1 MSTLQLTPTAASD
14 NSSELLTVTASIS
27 ASLEARVDA
36 TEAGG
41 AHAYECKFVSNSLLE
56 GDGAVA
62 PCDAPLG
69 AGVVTV
75 AATKQESGQ
84 TFTCPLPKWE
94 QAGAHETVAVVL
106 ARNPAVGTDAT
117 YPCTRG
123 NDPLQLLF
131 FAHPT
136 ATALTPSE
144 GGVGTVIIING
155 TGFLDPTDAQFD
167 GRELVSQ
174 CRFERSTIV
183 DAEWVS
189 DTEIVC
195 VAPVPTAPGPNPI
208 AFVEVSNNGY
218 DWTPP
223 LVFTYKTY
231 CGDTIKLTQSTGS
244 IADHSGSGFASL
256 PNSVCDFKIEPR
268 VDGADGSKV
277 LAPGGVQ
284 LSFDTLDIGPQ
295 DAVKVYHTTPAGE
308 LVLLIDAGE
317 YFNQFKAA
325 PPPSILRSRTP
336 SLSFHG
342 LPVVITYRTGPITF
356 SSGISASYVTL
367 SGSVGADGKL
377 IYCPLPSL
385 NCPAV
390 ITNTGF
396 GLNEA
401 RQTAS
406 RLQAGGLASSS
417 VQEGVM
423 AMHYIEVSAPAAN
436 EDNDDYR
443 IVEVE
448 VHLVNPSSA
457 VTVLVMEQPAL
468 TNSTDFA
475 TDAETGEC
483 IDTTLGES
491 LAVCPKGDLEADRA
505 QANTVAESFV
515 SGGRVRVAYCVM
527 PRQERNGEHVRL
539 AVAVYGDSAAG
550 AEAANGVI
558 AYQIEFRDVPMPKLS
573 ADLEFTAYDGSLVS
587 GEGGSGAMGWMV
599 ADTKKILQV
608 MASREGVNPGSLLIQ
623 RGACPTRSDH
633 LYSMQPNSVGS
644 YGVSVSDCNSTSAGC
659 QTSTGVGKDVLWF
672 VGLLSTAGQQAVGET
687 YASLTSRVKIDSANK
702 DHGFSALCIDE
713 AIPFDYTDYTCGGA
727 QCTHLLTPSQTH
739 HFVARDVSPL
749 KVLKVDACV
758 TVDPTDGAECLPENQ
773 LSADY
778 QLAISVSPMQAG
790 CLDADAAG
798 PAWPDATFADASP
811 PGGRVEGTAEWPFQG
826 HYRLSRCT
834 GGFEG
839 DWLVS
844 VTARIGSSSAFV
856 PYRLSIYYQYGRLPK
871 GPGQE
876 EAVPEGSPPI
886 IDLTGEAQQPEIEVT
901 TYAGDWSYFVV
912 RGVSSANELTVML
925 SMPINEINNDAGEA
939 SDQAAVELYLSDV
952 ACPDPERQD
961 PTNYTAVTYPVLS
974 TTLAVA
980 EQRFMVTRTVDPPE
994 DCSAEVQAT
1003 TMTLYVGVKGA
1014 SGTLLKPTGSKFKLT
1029 LSSGPIAMVGGDS
1042 RTVAVQG
1049 GGYII
1054 LEVEKETVYG
1064 LNVQAQVTEAAGTIT
1079 GETLSL
1085 VMMPKIDRDETT
1097 CGAPILMNQL
1107 RDPTAVPAEPQYA
1120 GQSALPLVLQR
1131 GALDREGTMTLA
1143 LSVVESPA
1151 CAGEETQEGQ
1161 YETWFIALA
1170 VPEGG
1175 PSLVYA
1181 TVLVT
1186 ESPKKFAATD
1196 TKDGNLLKKQWAH
1209 FEVLTAGE
1217 GTISLNVDTTCF
1229 GNCVDSDEWRNS
1241 LMLVAKSPASDGCPN
1256 DDENDEGNLQSAT
1269 AGRGVVFNPDT
1280 RKLRFSVNL
1289 CTSGG
1294 GTYRIGIRGMGGQDA
1309 DGNNYLDYP
1318 APFQGGGTDYQI
1330 SSSSVPQEN
1339 MATYTL
1345 GQKLDLSMANGEWQY
1360 HYLAMPD
1367 PTCASRPAGCLKGVN
1382 TPAQAANCISV
1393 DAGNDNAE
1401 SVKEECKNN
1410 ANFPAKVMLTTRA
1423 QAGAPDRGVRMF
1435 AAVGDCGSINNLDNL
1450 VALDENTMEFT
1461 IEYDALELL
1470 DQYLLSQLKA
1480 IENLDLNVCEVAQVI
1495 SCVQC
1500 TKQAQYGGV
1509 GECNNPCCFTPKI
1522 YVGINGQAEII
1533 QGTRADY
1540 ELEPSLLCQGGYKQA
1555 GGTYADACEE
1565 CEPGK
1570 FSPGG
1575 KTFCDPT
1582 PPGYYSEGGEPAPV
1596 PCEPGTYS
1604 DTEAAVACTLCELGK
1619 FQPVGGKKECD
1630 DCPVGTYNPKLGQIE
1645 CIACP
1650 ATFTSQR
1657 GALALR
1663 QCFCQVGFFK
1673 LDMQNANAD
1682 DDRCL
1687 ECPLNAV
1694 CRGGCEDPPSK
1705 DKCSDEPWMPEV
1717 DNEVKKTVYGDLLFI
1732 PKAMPYPTPGYYQQL
1747 IKEFNSDAEKQD
1759 NQEFYYEYPDGCK
1772 RDGRGACWW
1781 PFIKPNEPDPDLA
1794 MLPMVACAHCR
1805 NPTRKVM
1812 HNGQEFEQPWWQ
1824 NDFKLSY
1831 PKAANFF
1838 EQMPAQLMEG
1848 LDGFG
1853 KSLQCAEMYWT
1864 YVDAVDTG
1872 CDTCLVGPGLY
1883 FLRGGKCA
1891 ACQAT
1896 LPVWVIV
1903 LGLIA
1908 FFLLLALLIVLSKVG
1923 FNWAAISISINFL
1936 QVSAIFANFS
1946 IEWPPEVLAVLGWF
1960 KLFTIDVDAVN
1971 TECAVGRVSYF
1982 EKWIIMVLAP
1992 FIVVSILMIGSST
2005 LQFANWIMGNTRFPV
2020 WIKRKMWRLLKPPL
2034 VIDDVLED
2042 DELATR
2048 ILKRLRQRRRKLFY
2062 KVLAILTKPI
2072 PRSQLTALED
2082 AIFNAFVTFLSVY
2095 YMTGVK
2101 RSLEI
2106 FRCIKKNPEL
2116 VDARHCPGYNR
2127 DDEPLELIYTKQIL
2141 FASDGA
2147 GEVVCSVYNYTTC
2160 EFEPREGPGPATQ
2173 GLFRLTVNQ
2182 FLGQTYSPQY
2192 HRLQQLA
2199 VGFTLLYGF
2208 CIPLFIYIAL
2218 TRGKHQLNH
2227 LSFGRRY
2234 GYLYKRY
2241 EVQYFWWECTVMIRK
2256 SLLSVVDIFI
2266 GLENGAF
2273 LPGQQA
2279 VAGMCVVVTF
2289 LLLQAAFT
2297 PYSEGHLDAL
2307 ESILLLVNY
2316 NFLFMGLCSY
2326 AIGVSSDTSPDHD
2339 LQFLLTIGMTTCLI
2353 VGVVFLVLFLSLDL
2367 TLQMVRL
2374 YFRYVE
2380 GEGKF
2385 GKRQQLVLQDL
2396 DKETRRL
2403 QELAGNLLAPE
2414 QRTHFQKWLNNEA
2427 SEDEKL
2433 LSKAAFTSL
2442 SHYLKMHSDHSMPW
2456 LVQYLAS
2463 FPLVGWCFT
2472 GLYKKQHELWLRYR
2486 ARRNARIARK
2496 SVSKHVGKHSAS
2508 RSRRASGTGSS
2519 GSTATAPEGVPES
2532 SSGGASESSSGGGE
2546 NLMLRAMSRKS
2557 TTMSRLLRHR

>member
-1 MSTLQLTPTAASD
+1 MRASRKARALAEPSCGDALSAGCSPVAHGPALVLARRYVATPSGGMSTLQLTPNAASD
-14 NSSELLTVTASIS
+14 NSSEVLTVTASIS
-27 ASLEARVDA
+27 ASLEARVDT

-41 AHAYECKFVSNSLLE
+41 AHAYECKFVSKALLV

-75 AATKQESGQ
+75 AATKEESGQ

-94 QAGAHETVAVVL
+94 QDGAYETVAVVL
-106 ARNPAVGTDAT
+106 SRNPEVGTDAT
-117 YPCTRG
+117 YPCTAG
-123 NDPLQLLF
+123 DDPLELLF
-131 FAHPT
+131 YAHPT

-144 GGVGTVIIING
+144 GGVGTVIVING
-155 TGFLDPTDAQFD
+155 TGFLDPTDPQFD

-174 CRFERSTIV
+174 CRFEKSTVV

-189 DTEIVC
+189 ETEIVC

-231 CGDTIKLTQSTGS
+231 CGDTITLTQSTGS
-244 IADHSGSGFASL
+244 IADHSGSGYASL
-256 PNSVCDFKIEPR
+256 PNSVCDFKIEPL
-268 VDGADGSKV
+268 VDGADGSKE

-284 LSFDTLDIGPQ
+284 LSFDTLDIGPL
-295 DAVKVYHTTPAGE
+295 DAVKVYHTTKAGE
-308 LVLLIDAGE
+308 LDLLIDAGE
-317 YFNQFKAA
+317 YFQQFKTA
-325 PPPSILRSRTP
+325 PPPSELRS
-336 SLSFHG
+336 LLVDGGEYHHG
-342 LPVVITYRTGPITF
+342 LPVVIEYRTGPVTF

-367 SGSVGADGKL
+367 SPSVGADGKL

-396 GLNEA
+396 GRTEA

-406 RLQAGGLASSS
+406 RLQAGERASSS
-417 VQEGVM
+417 VQAGVM
-423 AMHYIEVSAPAAN
+423 AMHYIEVSAHAAN
-436 EDNDDYR
+436 EANDDYR

-448 VHLVNPSSA
+448 VHLANPASA

-475 TDAETGEC
+475 TDAQTGEC
-483 IDTTLGES
+483 IDTTFGES
-491 LAVCPKGDLEADRA
+491 LEVCPKGASLEADRA
-505 QANTVAESFV
+505 QPNTVAESFV
-515 SGGRVRVAYCVM
+515 SGGSVRVAYCVM
-527 PRQERNGEHVRL
+527 PRQERNGGLFRDGEHVRL
-539 AVAVYGDSAAG
+539 AVAVYGDSAGG
-550 AEAANGVI
+550 AETANGVI

-573 ADLEFTAYDGSLVS
+573 ADLEFTAIDGSLVS
-587 GEGGSGAMGWMV
+587 GEGGSGAIGWMV
-599 ADTKKILQV
+599 ADNKKILQV
-608 MASREGVNPGSLLIQ
+608 MASRQGESPGSLLVQ
-623 RGACPTRSDH
+623 RGACPTRSDF
-633 LYSMQPNSVGS
+633 LYGMQPNSAGA
-644 YGVSVSDCNSTSAGC
+644 YGVSVSDCNQTSAGC
-659 QTSTGVGKDVLWF
+659 QTSTGVGEDVLWF
-672 VGLLSTAGQQAVGET
+672 VGLLSTAGEQAVGDT
-687 YASLTSRVKIDSANK
+687 VASLTSRVKIDSANK

-713 AIPFDYTDYTCGGA
+713 AIPADYTDYTCGGA

-758 TVDPTDGAECLPENQ
+758 TVDSTDGAECLPENQ
-773 LSADY
+773 LSADH

-790 CLDADAAG
+790 CLDADAVAG

-811 PGGRVEGTAEWPFQG
+811 PGGRVEGAAEWPFQG

-856 PYRLSIYYQYGRLPK
+856 PYRLSIYYQYGRLPT
-871 GPGQE
+871 GAGQE
-876 EAVPEGSPPI
+876 EAEPEGAPPI
-886 IDLTGEAQQPEIEVT
+886 IDLTGEAQQPEIELT

-912 RGVSSANELTVML
+912 NGVSSANELTVLL
-925 SMPINEINNDAGEA
+925 SMPINEIEQAGGVSE
-939 SDQAAVELYLSDV
+939 QAAVELYLSDV

-974 TTLAVA
+974 TRGEA
-980 EQRFMVTRTVDPPE
+980 EQRFMVTRTIDPPE
-994 DCSAEVQAT
+994 DCSVEVQNT
-1003 TMTLYVGVKGA
+1003 TKTLYVGVKGA
-1014 SGTLLKPTGSKFKLT
+1014 SSTLLRRTGSKFKLT
-1029 LSSGPIAMVGGDS
+1029 LSTGPIAMVAGES
-1042 RTVAVQG
+1042 RDVAVQG

-1054 LEVEKETVYG
+1054 LEVEVQTVYG
-1064 LNVQAQVTEAAGTIT
+1064 LNVRAEVTEAAGAIT
-1079 GETLSL
+1079 SDTLSL
-1085 VMMPKIDRDETT
+1085 IMMPKIARDGTTCETT

-1107 RDPTAVPAEPQYA
+1107 RDPTAVPADPHGGA
-1120 GQSALPLVLQR
+1120 VRMGGQDADGTCLV
-1131 GALDREGTMTLA
+1131 
-1143 LSVVESPA
+1143 P
-1151 CAGEETQEGQ
+1151 
-1161 YETWFIALA
+1161 LA
-1170 VPEGG
+1170 V
-1175 PSLVYA
+1175 
-1181 TVLVT
+1181 T
-1186 ESPKKFAATD
+1186 E

-1209 FEVLTAGE
+1209 FEVLTVGE

-1229 GNCVDSDEWRNS
+1229 GNCVDNDAWRNS
-1241 LMLVAKSPASDGCPN
+1241 LMLVAKNPVSDGCPN
-1256 DDENDEGNLQSAT
+1256 DDEDDMGNLQSAT
-1269 AGRGVVFNPDT
+1269 ADRGVVFNADT
-1280 RKLRFSVNL
+1280 KTLRFSVNL

-1294 GTYRIGIRGMGGQDA
+1294 GTYRIGIRGMGGQDP
-1309 DGNNYLDYP
+1309 DGNDYLDYP

-1330 SSSSVPQEN
+1330 SSSSVPQTN

-1345 GQKLDLSMANGEWQY
+1345 GQKLALDMANGEWQY

-1382 TPAQAANCISV
+1382 TPDQALNCISV
-1393 DAGNDNAE
+1393 DAETAAE

-1423 QAGAPDRGVRMF
+1423 QAGAPDEGVRMF
-1435 AAVGDCGSINNLDNL
+1435 AAVGDCGTINNLDNL
-1450 VALDENTMEFT
+1450 VAFDPEDQEFT
-1461 IEYDALELL
+1461 IEYDAVELL
-1470 DQYLLSQLKA
+1470 NQYLLSQLKA
-1480 IENLDLNVCEVAQVI
+1480 IAALDLTKCEVAQVI
-1495 SCVQC
+1495 SCIQC

-1509 GECNNPCCFTPKI
+1509 GQCNNDCCFTPKI
-1522 YVGINGQAEII
+1522 YVGFNGQEEII

-1540 ELEPSLLCQGGYKQA
+1540 ELEPSLVCQGGYKQA
-1555 GGTYADACEE
+1555 GRTYADACEE

-1570 FSPGG
+1570 YSAGG

-1619 FQPVGGKKECD
+1619 YQPIAAKKECD

-1645 CIACP
+1645 CPPCP

-1663 QCFCQVGFFK
+1663 QCFCEVGFFK
-1673 LDMQNANAD
+1673 LDMQNANAE

-1694 CRGGCEDPPSK
+1694 CRGGCEDPPSEN
-1705 DKCSDEPWMPEV
+1705 KCSDIPWMPDV
-1717 DNEVKKTVYGDLLFI
+1717 DNERKKTVYGDLLYI

-1747 IKEFNSDAEKQD
+1747 MPEFISDENAMEEGVSDYEK
-1759 NQEFYYEYPDGCK
+1759 PDGCK
-1772 RDGRGACWW
+1772 REGRGACWW
-1781 PFIKPNEPDPDLA
+1781 PFIDPDDPNPDTA
-1794 MLPMVACAHCR
+1794 MKPMIECKHCR
-1805 NPTRKVM
+1805 IPTKKVQ
-1812 HNGQEFEQPWWQ
+1812 HNGQEFDEPWWL
-1824 NDFKLSY
+1824 NDFKSSY
-1831 PKAANFF
+1831 NRAAMFF
-1838 EQMPAQLMEG
+1838 EQMPGPLGEAQQ
-1848 LDGFG
+1848 GFG
-1853 KSLQCAEMYWT
+1853 KSLQCKEMYWT
-1864 YVDAVDTG
+1864 YFDAVDTG

-1883 FLRGGKCA
+1883 FLQAGKCSPCRA
-1891 ACQAT
+1891 NF
-1896 LPVWVIV
+1896 PVWVWI
-1903 LGLIA
+1903 LLAIA
-1908 FFLLLALLIVLSKVG
+1908 ILLLLTALLVLSKIG

-1971 TECAVGRVSYF
+1971 TECQVGRVSYF

-2005 LQFANWIMGNTRFPV
+2005 LQLANWIMAHTRFPV

-2034 VIDDVLED
+2034 VIDDVNED
-2042 DELATR
+2042 DELVTR
-2048 ILKRLRQRRRKLFY
+2048 IFKRLRQRRRKLFY
-2062 KVLAILTKPI
+2062 KVLSILTKPI

-2116 VDARHCPGYNR
+2116 VDARHCKNR
-2127 DDEPLELIYTKQIL
+2127 PDDADPLMLIYTKQIL
-2141 FASDGA
+2141 KASDGA
-2147 GEVVCSVYNYTTC
+2147 GEVVCGLYNYTTC
-2160 EFEPREGPGPATQ
+2160 VFDFDQLQGPPTQ
-2173 GLFRLTVNQ
+2173 GLFRITINKIV
-2182 FLGQTYSPQY
+2182 GQTYAPGY
-2192 HRLQQLA
+2192 NRLKQMA
-2199 VGFTLLYGF
+2199 TFFTLLYGV

-2218 TRGKHQLNH
+2218 TKGKHQLNH

-2256 SLLSVVDIFI
+2256 SMLSVVDIFI
-2266 GLENGAF
+2266 GLDNGAF

-2339 LQFLLTIGMTTCLI
+2339 LQFLLTISMTTCLI

-2385 GKRQQLVLQDL
+2385 GRRQQLVLQNL

-2427 SEDEKL
+2427 NEDEKL

-2442 SHYLKMHSDHSMPW
+2442 SYYLKMHSDHSMPW

-2463 FPLVGWCFT
+2463 FPLVGWFVT
-2472 GLYKKQHELWLRYR
+2472 WLYKKLHELWLRYR
-2486 ARRNARIARK
+2486 ARRNEKIARK
-2496 SVSKHVGKHSAS
+2496 SVSKHVSKHSG
-2508 RSRRASGTGSS
+2508 SRRASSTGSS

-2532 SSGGASESSSGGGE
+2532 SSGGASSRAENFMRRGLSRGSMSS
-2546 NLMLRAMSRKS
+2546 LF
-2557 TTMSRLLRHR
+2557 RHR